1 MTHPSY
7 RADPPQTPRSLK
19 TPEIQTTSGHCSNFK
34 ITAASQFNCTSS
46 DESHLPAPFLSH
58 NVLSAIVVKGDIYH
72 IVMNKYLLVMA
83 ASGAAL
89 CPEGI
94 VIL

>member
-7 RADPPQTPRSLK
+7 RADHPQTPRSLK
-19 TPEIQTTSGHCSNFK
+19 TPQIQTTFGHCSNFK

-46 DESHLPAPFLSH
+46 DESHLPAPSLSH
-58 NVLSAIVVKGDIYH
+58 NLLSAIVVKGDIYH
-72 IVMNKYLLVMA
+72 IVVNKYLLVVA
-83 ASGAAL
+83 ESGGAL

-94 VIL
+94 V